1 MIEFG
6 EQDSPVADEVMDVLK
21 HYPDIDYRQLNKEL
35 VFSIRGLEI
44 YPNRG
49 KIYRGR
55 KKINLTVKQYDLFCL
70 PMLNFITCRQILIYK
85 CRKERIKYVLENNSH
100 INFDGV
106 LFGLHRQDAFEEAG
120 HTD

>member
-70 PMLNFITCRQILIYK
+70 PVVNRGHILTYNQLYQKKWVGDIWGN
-85 CRKERIKYVLENNSH
+85 ENNTRRS
-100 INFDGV
+100 
-106 LFGLHRQDAFEEAG
+106 RC
-120 HTD
+120 